1 MQTRTSV
8 PKCVLKRTNTLRTRP
23 KLAQAF
29 GLARVYLSLRYI
41 WGQKRAKPFSK
52 NPIVDNDVVVDSF
65 YVPQNEDFNN
75 LSGIVLALSG
85 EYFEPTAAIS
95 FISKKEDVSKV

>member
-1 MQTRTSV
+1 MSPSIWT
-8 PKCVLKRTNTLRTRP
+8 CLGI
-23 KLAQAF
+23 F
-29 GLARVYLSLRYI
+29 GLALYL
-41 WGQKRAKPFSK
+41 GPKKRANPFCN

>member
-1 MQTRTSV
+1 MKYAEWCIYV
-8 PKCVLKRTNTLRTRP
+8 I
-23 KLAQAF
+23 F
-29 GLARVYLSLRYI
+29 YL
-41 WGQKRAKPFSK
+41 GQNKRAKPFCN

-95 FISKKEDVSKV
+95 FISKKEDISKVKILTER